1 VRAGEDDEIVR
12 WLPRGWR
19 TPYDRG
25 CSRSPHRRGGRRPR
39 SCGTPIGRVVAAALA
54 LPLAEAAALVRGEDP
69 LAELVAPLLDYAARS
84 GWDDRVVISP
94 FQLMAP
100 GAAEEDPNVIALR
113 NGHTLRPCRMANPRF
128 DLVNVSG
135 WSDFERAVV
144 ADCGYVEMPELRRE
158 VNGHEVRTW
167 VVDVGPCGLVG
178 LLFRGVAGE
187 HGITLPDPQTRG
199 ELVLAA
205 LDDFRPRAG
214 RRGRAPGRRP
224 ALGGML

>member
-1 VRAGEDDEIVR
+1 MADAVRP
-12 WLPRGWR
+12 WLQPRPASSWR
-19 TPYDRG
+19 TPTQVVRHTD
-25 CSRSPHRRGGRRPR
+25 
-39 SCGTPIGRVVAAALA
+39 GRVVAAALA

-69 LAELVAPLLDYAARS
+69 LAELVAPLLDYAARN